1 MANKKTLA
9 LTTEQYKDII
19 TTMRTGFIGADD
31 KVFNPN
37 TRIATILVLQA
48 NLGLRIGDV
57 LQLRL
62 NSFIKDGDR
71 YRLDITEK
79 KTSKSRT
86 FTVPAEIYSYI
97 QGYAYDNEIKVTA
110 KLFEIGERA
119 VQKQLKLVVD
129 HLGIQGIGTHSFR
142 KYFATQIYINNNYN
156 IKLVSELLQHSNT
169 TITQRY
175 IGIEQKDIETAL
187 NNHIYLL

>member
-19 TTMRTGFIGADD
+19 STMRAGFVRADD
-31 KVFNPN
+31 KVFHPN
-37 TRIATILVLQA
+37 TRIAAILVLQA

-97 QGYAYDNEIKVTA
+97 QGYAYDHEIKATT
-110 KLFEIGERA
+110 KLFDIGERA

-129 HLGIQGIGTHSFR
+129 HLGIEGISTHSFR
-142 KYFATQIYINNNYN
+142 KYFATQIYINSNYN

-169 TITQRY
+169 TITQKY

-187 NNHIYLL
+187 NNHICLL